1 MLEMGKSMTHE
12 IDIAKLV
19 ELKEGTFFAC
29 ISLARERKKRPT
41 CKKKRERERERE
53 RERTEIS
60 RRNKWK

>member
-41 CKKKRERERERE
+41 CKKKREREREGE
-53 RERTEIS
+53 REN
-60 RRNKWK
+60 RNFTKE